1 MGGIMGGQYRPENQQ
16 ERDLAQARQNTPEVQ
31 SFAYGLNTA
40 SQPYL
45 LNQHTPYL
53 LNFKFDSSGQTLYRR
68 DGHKV
73 FKSFSTGTKIIASD
87 QALSG
92 DIYYITKNGA
102 VVILHAIV
110 KVAGKQPL
118 EYSIDISSFTNLA
131 DGDYID
137 NFKVITG
144 FESGNY
150 NVFPYFNIFDKDG
163 IFKSKVNLKTD
174 DDLSTVGSNDVIT
187 VTGVASTP
195 IDIIDHSDF
204 RNSLFLLLKENDHF
218 KLAWGTA
225 GSVALT
231 KSVFIPNNEEV
242 YALKAFAD
250 SVYLYCEDRIYRIT
264 YDQVKDE
271 VLLDVHSEGY
281 GTTSNK
287 LVKAVGTTIFY
298 YGESSGLAVMT
309 GAAANSIADVTQ
321 LQRPIDNYVSNFHKV
336 FRASDICYKKDD
348 TSLYIIGSVD
358 CDYIARAIHWQN
370 VYCQDP
376 NGMTPEQYEN
386 SFNSFKSSIE
396 GRDRFI
402 LEYNIPLMRFS
413 LHFYDKRV
421 LGHYNMR
428 LHIAGLEYDQS
439 SELIFTEDY
448 IATTHSDFTDD
459 NGVEFPV
466 QINTIPR
473 NKGLF
478 TGFLSSIYKM
488 NVKFESNAVPIPNK
502 TIYVTNTDL
511 HYSITNKGLI
521 LNVENTLEHETSE
534 RITNIM
540 SISDSVTSILPS
552 HLIGFYSHSILIF
565 DGVNAI
571 HNTSSMNNI

>member
-16 ERDLAQARQNTPEVQ
+16 ERDLAQASQNAPEVQ

-73 FKSFSTGTKIIASD
+73 FKSFATGTKIIASD

-92 DIYYITKNGA
+92 DIYYITKSGA
-102 VVILHAIV
+102 VVTLHAIV

-118 EYSIDISSFTNLA
+118 EYSVDISSFANLA

-150 NVFPYFNIFDKDG
+150 NVFPYFNIFDKGG

-187 VTGVASTP
+187 VTGVASSP
-195 IDIIDHSDF
+195 VDIIDHSDF
-204 RNSLFLLLKENDHF
+204 RNSLFLLLKDNDHF

-225 GSVALT
+225 GVVALT

-264 YDQVKDE
+264 YDQTKDE
-271 VLLDVHSEGY
+271 VLLEVYSEGY

-287 LVKAVGTTIFY
+287 LIKAVGTTIFY
-298 YGESSGLAVMT
+298 YGEYFC
-309 GAAANSIADVTQ
+309 VTCTRNTHKN
-321 LQRPIDNYVSNFHKV
+321 LQFLRK
-336 FRASDICYKKDD
+336 
-348 TSLYIIGSVD
+348 
-358 CDYIARAIHWQN
+358 AR
-370 VYCQDP
+370 C
-376 NGMTPEQYEN
+376 
-386 SFNSFKSSIE
+386 
-396 GRDRFI
+396 
-402 LEYNIPLMRFS
+402 
-413 LHFYDKRV
+413 
-421 LGHYNMR
+421 
-428 LHIAGLEYDQS
+428 
-439 SELIFTEDY
+439 
-448 IATTHSDFTDD
+448 
-459 NGVEFPV
+459 
-466 QINTIPR
+466 
-473 NKGLF
+473 
-478 TGFLSSIYKM
+478 
-488 NVKFESNAVPIPNK
+488 
-502 TIYVTNTDL
+502 
-511 HYSITNKGLI
+511 
-521 LNVENTLEHETSE
+521 
-534 RITNIM
+534 
-540 SISDSVTSILPS
+540 
-552 HLIGFYSHSILIF
+552 
-565 DGVNAI
+565 
-571 HNTSSMNNI
+571 